1 MTKPSPPTLDAV
13 LRQVR
18 EALAQPRYTGGAL
31 FKSRLAT
38 LQLFQGQRMRQTHT
52 AWQLRAPD
60 AVLLTF
66 IVDEVYRG
74 IDLSSLDGRLGTA
87 ARVLETLFNDLELVH
102 AAIAFTALTSSLD
115 DELVQ
120 LLGPALDT
128 STLAESDYV
137 AALAHQKKIADR
149 MGDRLRQGQYLVA
162 FSTELIGLLDDPSA
176 WRAIVLAKYPARL
189 AGFGTFHTLVSN
201 GISAMQKVDD
211 AGVKIAAL
219 VADEARY
226 FSELK

>member
-13 LRQVR
+13 LRQAR
-18 EALAQPRYTGGAL
+18 EALAQPRYTGAAL

-60 AVLLTF
+60 AALLTF

-74 IDLSSLDGRLGTA
+74 IYLSSLDGRLGTVS
-87 ARVLETLFNDLELVH
+87 RVLETLFHDLELVY
-102 AAIAFTALTSSLD
+102 AVIAFTALASSLD

-120 LLGPALDT
+120 LLGPALDAGA
-128 STLAESDYV
+128 LGEADYQ
-137 AALAHQKKIADR
+137 AALVRQNR
-149 MGDRLRQGQYLVA
+149 LEDRLRQGQWLLA
-162 FSTELIGLLDDPSA
+162 FSTELIGLLEDPGA
-176 WRAIVLAKYPARL
+176 RRAIVLAKYPARL